1 MMVYMYQIYILYS
14 SLLYIVGFSQVN
26 LMRYWGLQILRD
38 PSYAIKIENTP
49 SKNRCIQHSLHIYI
63 KHTNTTHHQKK
74 KKKSHT
80 HTNTCKSYIP
90 IIVNPQDEVLVNS
103 KLTPII
109 VLQDGRRYNNSFTDL
124 IK

>member
-1 MMVYMYQIYILYS
+1 MMVYMYQIYIYIYILYS
-14 SLLYIVGFSQVN
+14 SLLYIVGFLQVN

-74 KKKSHT
+74 KKKKPHT
-80 HTNTCKSYIP
+80 HKH
-90 IIVNPQDEVLVNS
+90 L
-103 KLTPII
+103 
-109 VLQDGRRYNNSFTDL
+109 
-124 IK
+124 